1 MRYRILGTFEV
12 VDGNRICTP
21 TAPKLR
27 RVLALLLLHANNVVT
42 TQSLIEELWADE
54 PPRSALT
61 TVQTYIYQL
70 RKILELREAPACH
83 QAQRVQESILLTKPL
98 GYLLRVQPG
107 ELDLSRFGQLVQHGQ
122 QALDSGDIECA
133 STALRKALAL
143 WRRPALA
150 DIETG
155 PLLAAQTAALEE
167 QRMNALELAIEA
179 DLRLG
184 RHRELIGELK
194 SLVIEH
200 QLHEWFHAQLMLALH
215 RSGRRAEALE
225 VYQRL
230 RRVLNQ
236 ELGLE
241 PSSELQRR
249 QRAVLTADPTLELPC
264 QPRAQLGA
272 LVS

>member
-27 RVLALLLLHANNVVT
+27 RVLALLLLHANSVVT

-83 QAQRVQESILLTKPL
+83 QTYRMQESILLTKPF

-107 ELDLSRFGQLVQHGQ
+107 ELDLSRFEQLVQHGQ

-249 QRAVLTADPTLELPC
+249 QRAVLAADPTLELSC
-264 QPRAQLGA
+264 QPRAQVGA